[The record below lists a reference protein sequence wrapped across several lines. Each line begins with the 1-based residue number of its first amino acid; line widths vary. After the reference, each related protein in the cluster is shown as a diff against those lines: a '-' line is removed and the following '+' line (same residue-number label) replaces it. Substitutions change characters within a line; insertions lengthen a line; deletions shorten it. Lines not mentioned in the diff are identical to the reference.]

1 MSPSWSGGDSQVSAE
16 LPVSTMAGMLDSW
29 GTGGGGTGS
38 DVWAVNDILLWKHP
52 TRSLK
57 VFASGSYFLLCLR
70 LGLHGQLQ
78 VQPSTV
84 LASSCFVFMG
94 CKFLLNQYRLLAL
107 RGSPPEEREVLQ
119 QHWQQKERTLEA
131 AVARGTEWLFRH
143 LALSVSGVLC
153 WATKSLSGKDPL
165 STLVAALAL
174 WVFIFLG
181 ESNLVSQST
190 LLLLSFLACFSVPVF
205 VQRYQKIIVS
215 ILLFLVRRT
224 VQIWGAFPHKT
235 TALGAAGILALG
247 AFMQSG
253 QNYRL
258 IYVFIAFLSLQAFA
272 SPSAAIFLPTKGRHG
287 MLRKFVS
294 NSVPAALRPN

>member
-1 MSPSWSGGDSQVSAE
+1 
-16 LPVSTMAGMLDSW
+16 MAGMHDSW
-29 GTGGGGTGS
+29 HTGGGVEGS

-52 TRSLK
+52 TRSFKAL
-57 VFASGSYFLLCLR
+57 ASGSYFLLCLR

-84 LASSCFVFMG
+84 LASSAFVFMG

-107 RGSPPEEREVLQ
+107 RGSPPQEREALQ
-119 QHWQQKERTLEA
+119 QRWIQKERTLEA

-153 WATKSLSGKDPL
+153 WAFRCLSGKDPL
-165 STLVAALAL
+165 STLAAALAL
-174 WVFIFLG
+174 WAFIFLG

-190 LLLLSFLACFSVPVF
+190 LLLLSFLASFSLPVLLH
-205 VQRYQKIIVS
+205 RYQKVWVGVG
-215 ILLFLVRRT
+215 LFLARRT
-224 VQIWGAFPHKT
+224 VQTWAAFPHKT
-235 TALGAAGILALG
+235 TALGAVGILALG

-253 QNYRL
+253 RNYRL
-258 IYVFIAFLSLQAFA
+258 IYVFVAFLSLQAFA
-272 SPSAAIFLPTKGRHG
+272 SPSIAIFFLPTNGQG